1 MNETE
6 LRWQLRQLPR
16 EVESRDL
23 WPGIAAAIER
33 KPMPVRRRWP
43 AALAFAATVALAAG
57 LAWRFAAVP
66 APAPEPTATLAAND
80 AQARML
86 QREATA
92 LTREYRAALG
102 ELSTVPVP
110 DQVQPG
116 LRVLDDSAEQI
127 RRAMAA
133 NPDSP
138 VLLQQL
144 RRTYSRRLELT
155 QRAVAG

>member
-1 MNETE
+1 MKETE

-33 KPMPVRRRWP
+33 KPLPARPRWHL
-43 AALAFAATVALAAG
+43 ALAFAASVALALG
-57 LAWRFAAVP
+57 LAWQM
-66 APAPEPTATLAAND
+66 APVATPGAPLAAAGKD
-80 AQARML
+80 PQARML
-86 QREATA
+86 QLEASA
-92 LTREYRAALG
+92 LDREYHAALG
-102 ELSTVPVP
+102 ELATVPVP
-110 DQVQPG
+110 GDLQPG

-155 QRAVAG
+155 QRAVTG